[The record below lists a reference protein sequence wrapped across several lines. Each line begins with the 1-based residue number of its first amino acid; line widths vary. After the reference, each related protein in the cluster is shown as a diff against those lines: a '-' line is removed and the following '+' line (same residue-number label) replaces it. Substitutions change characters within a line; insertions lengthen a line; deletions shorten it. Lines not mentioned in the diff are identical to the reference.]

1 MPSLM
6 LSPATAVPAG
16 LSDSGFFDD
25 VEAVFVPANPPR
37 QSHLALWRPDGAPP
51 AGAEDTIDLVV
62 PVGDTVL
69 RQPVPVRLVP
79 VADVLDQLLAIPGDA
94 LLGPSVLAWA
104 RVARIAVELVARGR
118 LSPGLTEDGLDGWR
132 LGPLDPD
139 DVRRRVALAAA
150 LPPQAHCLAVDSQTT
165 DRDATDS
172 DAVPTDAVD
181 VTNTDPANRL
191 ERLRMSS
198 PRAAVD
204 AFSDAV
210 ADIVPRSAAAVR
222 FAGHRAFADLEPQPV
237 GHAADWFAATASGGA
252 RTAVTL
258 RLVLP
263 SGDPDDPDDPT
274 GLDGAPFEGEL
285 ILQSPDDPS
294 LMVPVA
300 ELWESPDAVMARF
313 DDAEDVLLLTLRRAA
328 RVWPPIARLLGETR
342 PSRLVLDD
350 DEVDDLLGPV
360 VDGLADAG
368 LYVDWP
374 SQLLSPL
381 DVRPTISTPQVGAIA
396 GSGLSLD
403 VILGWKASVDGLDL
417 TEREL
422 EELAAAKRGVVQLR
436 GRWIT
441 ADPNALRR
449 LGQSSE
455 LSAGEAI
462 GVALGGA
469 LIVDGEVTEAEVIGP
484 LADLGSRLRTIDLE
498 RDQPEPEHL
507 DAELRPYQRRGLA
520 WMVEMADLG
529 LGGVLA
535 DDMGL
540 GKTIQMLALHLH
552 RLNRSDNGVTTEP
565 AKPTLVVC
573 PATLV
578 ANWERETARFTPT
591 VPVRRYHGPNR
602 SLDDL
607 EPGALVITTYGVVR
621 RDRDVLASVEWG
633 LVAADEAQAI
643 KNPLSRTARAM
654 RQIGADA
661 RFALTGTP
669 VENQLTELWA
679 ICDWTTPQLLGPME
693 RFRREIATPIE
704 RDHDPEVTQWLATL
718 IRPFVIRRRKSDPGI
733 APDLPPKTE
742 TDQIVSLTAEQTT
755 LYKAVVDESLERI
768 EHADGI
774 QRRGLVLK
782 LLTALK
788 QICNHPAHYLGQ
800 TGPLS
805 SRSNKLEALTD
816 LLGIIGQEDASALVF
831 TQYVTMGHLLDQHLR
846 EQGIRVSF
854 LHGSLSL
861 RARQDLVDGFQAGE
875 ADVFLLSLK
884 AGGTGLNL
892 TKASHV
898 IHYDRWWNPAVED
911 QASDRVWRI
920 GQDKPVQ
927 VHRLICEG
935 TIEDRIA
942 QVLASKR
949 DLADQVVGGG
959 EAWVSELSD
968 ADLAALVDLSSGQ
981 DR

>member
-6 LSPATAVPAG
+6 RSLDTAVPAVIG
-16 LSDSGFFDD
+16 DPGFLDD
-25 VEAVFVPANPPR
+25 VEAVFVAADPPR
-37 QSHLALWRPDGAPP
+37 RSQLALWRPDGAPP
-51 AGAEDTIDLVV
+51 PGAEDTLDLVV

-79 VADVLDQLLAIPGDA
+79 VAEVLDQLLALPVDA

-104 RVARIAVELVARGR
+104 RVARVAVELVARGR
-118 LSPGLTEDGLDGWR
+118 LSPGLTEGGSDGWR

-139 DVRRRVALAAA
+139 DVRRRVSLAAA
-150 LPPQAHCLAVDSQTT
+150 LPPQAHCLAVDRDLAT
-165 DRDATDS
+165 DRGDG
-172 DAVPTDAVD
+172 P
-181 VTNTDPANRL
+181 NG
-191 ERLRMSS
+191 LRISS

-222 FAGHRAFADLEPQPV
+222 FAGHRAFADLEPQAV
-237 GHAADWFAATASGGA
+237 GVAAEWFSSTAPGGA
-252 RTAVTL
+252 RTTVTL
-258 RLVLP
+258 RVIPP
-263 SGDPDDPDDPT
+263 SIAQGDQEDSTEPAVPS
-274 GLDGAPFEGEL
+274 FEAEL

-300 ELWESPDAVMARF
+300 ELWDSPETVMARF

-328 RVWPPIARLLGETR
+328 RVWPSIARLLSETR
-342 PSRLVLDD
+342 PSRLILDD
-350 DEVDDLLGPV
+350 DEVDDLLGPL
-360 VDGLADAG
+360 VDELATAG

-374 SQLLSPL
+374 AELLSPL
-381 DVRPTISTPQVGAIA
+381 DVRPTISTPQVEAIT

-403 VILGWKASVDGLDL
+403 VILGWKASIDGLDL
-417 TEREL
+417 TEQEL
-422 EELAAAKRGVVQLR
+422 EELARAKRGVVQLR
-436 GRWIT
+436 GRWVT
-441 ADPNALRR
+441 AEASSLRR
-449 LGQSSE
+449 LHESTD

-462 GVALGGA
+462 GVALGGT
-469 LIVDGEVTEAEVIGP
+469 LLVDGEVTDAEVIGP

-498 RDQPEPEHL
+498 RDQPEPDHL

-520 WMVEMADLG
+520 WMIEMADLG
-529 LGGVLA
+529 LGGILA

-552 RLNRSDNGVTTEP
+552 RLNRSNRAGSGAS

-602 SLDDL
+602 SLHDL
-607 EPGALVITTYGVVR
+607 EPGTLVITTYGVVR
-621 RDRDVLASVEWG
+621 RDRDALAAVDWG

-693 RFRREIATPIE
+693 RFRRDIATPIE
-704 RDHDPEVTQWLATL
+704 RDHDPDVTQWLATL

-755 LYKAVVDESLERI
+755 LYKAVVDESLTRI
-768 EHADGI
+768 EQADGI

-800 TGPLS
+800 TTPLAG
-805 SRSNKLEALTD
+805 RSNKLEALTD
-816 LLGIIGQEDASALVF
+816 LLGIIGQEGASALVF

-846 EQGIRVSF
+846 DQGIRVSF

-892 TKASHV
+892 TRASHV

-927 VHRLICEG
+927 VHRFEDKG

-959 EAWVSELSD
+959 EAWISELSD

>member
-6 LSPATAVPAG
+6 RSPATAVPAG
-16 LSDSGFFDD
+16 LSDPGFLDD
-25 VEAVFVPANPPR
+25 VEAVFVPADPPR
-37 QSHLALWRPDGAPP
+37 QSHLALWHPDGAPP
-51 AGAEDTIDLVV
+51 IGAEDIIDLVV

-79 VADVLDQLLAIPGDA
+79 LADLLDRLLAVPGDA

-118 LSPGLTEDGLDGWR
+118 LSPGLTEGGFDSWR

-139 DVRRRVALAAA
+139 DVRRRVSLAVA
-150 LPPQAHCLAVDSQTT
+150 LPPQAHCLAIDSEAALATGAVT
-165 DRDATDS
+165 GTGTGEPDR
-172 DAVPTDAVD
+172 
-181 VTNTDPANRL
+181 PAS
-191 ERLRMSS
+191 LRISS

-210 ADIVPRSAAAVR
+210 ADIMPRSAAAVR
-222 FAGHRAFADLEPQPV
+222 FAGHRAFADPEPQPV
-237 GHAADWFAATASGGA
+237 GHAAEWFATTASRGA

-263 SGDPDDPDDPT
+263 SGDPGDPDDPT
-274 GLDGAPFEGEL
+274 EPDAAPFEAEL

-294 LMVPVA
+294 LMVPVT
-300 ELWESPDAVMARF
+300 ELWQSPDAVMARF

-328 RVWPPIARLLGETR
+328 RIWPPIARLLAETR
-342 PSRLVLDD
+342 PSRLILDD
-350 DEVDDLLGPV
+350 DEVDDLLGPL

-368 LYVDWP
+368 LHVEWP

-381 DVRPTISTPQVGAIA
+381 DVRPTISTPQVETLT
-396 GSGLSLD
+396 GSGLTLD

-417 TEREL
+417 TEQEL
-422 EELAAAKRGVVQLR
+422 EELATAKRGVVQLR

-441 ADPNALRR
+441 ADPNSLQR
-449 LGQSSE
+449 LSQSRD

-462 GVALGGA
+462 GVALGGS

-484 LADLGSRLRTIDLE
+484 LAELGSRLRTIDFE

-507 DAELRPYQRRGLA
+507 EAELRPYQRRGLA

-529 LGGVLA
+529 LGGILA

-540 GKTIQMLALHLH
+540 GKTIQLLALHLY
-552 RLNRSDNGVTTEP
+552 RLNRSGAAGQGDEP

-591 VPVRRYHGPNR
+591 VPIRRYHGPDR
-602 SLDDL
+602 SLRDL

-621 RDRDVLASVEWG
+621 RDRDALASVDWG

-755 LYKAVVDESLERI
+755 LYKAVVDESLARI
-768 EHADGI
+768 GQANGI

-788 QICNHPAHYLGQ
+788 QVCNHPAHYLGE
-800 TGPLS
+800 TNPLS
-805 SRSNKLEALTD
+805 GRSNKLEALTD
-816 LLGIIGQEDASALVF
+816 LLGIIGQEGASALVF

-846 EQGIRVSF
+846 DQGIRVSF

-892 TKASHV
+892 TRASHV

-959 EAWVSELSD
+959 EAWISELSD